1 MHAASTDT
9 ASTGVAVPAGLWE
22 PGRRS
27 LTLGLVLTVTLV
39 ASESMAIGTI
49 MPLVALDLAGFDLYG
64 WVFSSFFLAQLLGIV
79 AAGALIDRRG
89 GLATP
94 MAIGLVCF
102 GAGLVVGGLAP
113 SMRVLIVGR
122 VLQGFGAGFGAPVAY
137 VAIGRAY
144 PMSAQPLMLAL
155 LSAAWVLPGI
165 FGPAVAGLV
174 ATATTWRWVFLGLL
188 PMLAIA
194 LCVTLPPLVTIAS
207 RGISRGE
214 GPGARTRLPL
224 ALAVAVGAG
233 ITLAGLGAV
242 AEQPIA
248 AVVLLVVGLVI
259 GLPSLARLVPPGT
272 LRARPVLP
280 AAIMLRGLLTFTFAG
295 AEAYVALAFVV
306 VRGTS
311 AAEAGMAFTA
321 AALAWT
327 SGAWIQARVIE
338 RVGAAWL
345 VQAGFGLLIVGLV
358 ATAIMLVPG
367 TTIAVGI
374 AGLAVA
380 GLGMG
385 LGYSPL
391 TVTVLREAPAGG
403 EGASSAGLQLTDML
417 GTALGAGTGGAMITI
432 FAGAATGAI
441 DPGRTAIGLGAA
453 FAVEIGV
460 GMVGLVLCTRLRRP
474 SPAPVPPGAA
484 EARP

>member
-1 MHAASTDT
+1 MHAASPDT
-9 ASTGVAVPAGLWE
+9 VSTGLWA

-27 LTLGLVLTVTLV
+27 LSLGLVLTVTLV
-39 ASESMAIGTI
+39 ASESLAIGTI
-49 MPLVALDLAGFDLYG
+49 MPLVARDLAGFDLYG
-64 WVFSSFFLAQLLGIV
+64 WVFSSFFLAQLVGIV
-79 AAGALIDRRG
+79 SAGVLIDRRG
-89 GLATP
+89 GLAMP

-113 SMRVLIVGR
+113 AMPVLIVGR

-144 PMSAQPLMLAL
+144 PASVQPRMLAV

-165 FGPAVAGLV
+165 FGPAVAGLA
-174 ATATTWRWVFLGLL
+174 ATVTTWRWVFLGLL
-188 PMLAIA
+188 PLLAIA
-194 LCVTLPPLVTIAS
+194 LYVTLPPLVAIATPGTE
-207 RGISRGE
+207 RGD

-224 ALAVAVGAG
+224 ALAVAASAG
-233 ITLAGLGAV
+233 LMLAGLGAV
-242 AEQPIA
+242 AGQPLA
-248 AVVLLVVGLVI
+248 AAVLLVVGIVI
-259 GLPSLARLVPPGT
+259 GLPSFARLVPAGT

-280 AAIMLRGLLTFTFAG
+280 AAVMLRGLLTFTFAG

-321 AALAWT
+321 AAVAWA

-345 VQAGFGLLIVGLV
+345 VQAGFGILVVGL
-358 ATAIMLVPG
+358 AGTAAMLVPG
-367 TTIAVGI
+367 VPLAAGI

-385 LGYSPL
+385 LGYAPL

-403 EGASSAGLQLTDML
+403 EGAASAGLQLTDVL
-417 GTALGAGTGGAMITI
+417 GTALGAGTGGAMIAL
-432 FAGAATGAI
+432 FAGATTGPI
-441 DPGRTAIGLGAA
+441 DPGRTAIGLGVA

-460 GMVGLVLCTRLRRP
+460 GMVGLALCARLRRP
-474 SPAPVPPGAA
+474 PPWHVAPTAA
-484 EARP
+484 QVLP